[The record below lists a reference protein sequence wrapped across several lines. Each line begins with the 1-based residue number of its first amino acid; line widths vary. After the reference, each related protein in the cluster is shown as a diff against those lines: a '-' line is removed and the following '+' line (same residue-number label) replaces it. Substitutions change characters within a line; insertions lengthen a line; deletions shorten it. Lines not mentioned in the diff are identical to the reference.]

1 MPGIWN
7 RHPRYSLLVFVV
19 LAATLY
25 FLVPVHYEHSVAP
38 HFTLKDND
46 LPSRMARASRIYDK
60 VLEDRKKLM
69 KTFGPTP
76 KDISMSVAL
85 LCLYEYPSLSALQ
98 VPRGQ
103 VPLASLHSLY
113 VAVSIILLAL
123 IDHTT
128 TNRGLLPSCIQLPT

>member
-85 LCLYEYPSLSALQ
+85 L
-98 VPRGQ
+98 
-103 VPLASLHSLY
+103 
-113 VAVSIILLAL
+113 
-123 IDHTT
+123 
-128 TNRGLLPSCIQLPT
+128 